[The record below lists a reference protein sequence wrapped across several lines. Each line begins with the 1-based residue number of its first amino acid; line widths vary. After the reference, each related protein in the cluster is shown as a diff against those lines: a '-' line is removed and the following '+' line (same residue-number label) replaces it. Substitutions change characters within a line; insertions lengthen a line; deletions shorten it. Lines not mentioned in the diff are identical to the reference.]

1 MKRIQNYCRSS
12 RARATPD
19 LSVVFQLHISITHMA
34 HSESLNEQLNQL
46 ATEVSQ
52 HPHGSLKRQQ
62 LLNQLIFQMQQS
74 GKIWLG
80 GEVIPQYYEDALQ
93 KTWFWFCKNI
103 ENYDASQ
110 ASVIT
115 WFNSHLKF
123 RILDVRQE
131 IAEEKKRRATKSEH
145 EELNF
150 IDPVDNLPAPDKPQ
164 PILEETLEWIETQGS
179 ELRSLHVRSSPH
191 INCQELFK
199 HKLPPDAKT
208 WRELAEKFG
217 KREST
222 LNHFYNHKCL
232 PCLLAF
238 GRAQGYIDT

>member
-1 MKRIQNYCRSS
+1 
-12 RARATPD
+12 
-19 LSVVFQLHISITHMA
+19 MA
-34 HSESLNEQLNQL
+34 HSEGLNKHLSQL
-46 ATEVSQ
+46 ATEVSG
-52 HPHGSLKRQQ
+52 HPRGSLRRQQ
-62 LLNQLIFQMQQS
+62 LLNQLISRMQQS
-74 GKIWLG
+74 GKIWVG
-80 GEVIPQYYEDALQ
+80 GDIPPQYYEDALQ
-93 KTWFWFCKNI
+93 ITWFWFCRNI

-110 ASVIT
+110 ANVIT

-131 IAEEKKRRATKSEH
+131 IAIDNSTRATKSEN

-164 PILEETLEWIETQGS
+164 PILEETLEWVEKQGS
-179 ELRSLHVRSSPH
+179 ELRRFHVRSSPH
-191 INCQELFK
+191 INCQELFRQ
-199 HKLPPDAKT
+199 KLPPNAKT

-238 GRAQGYIDT
+238 GRAQGYIDI

>member
-1 MKRIQNYCRSS
+1 
-12 RARATPD
+12 
-19 LSVVFQLHISITHMA
+19 MA
-34 HSESLNEQLNQL
+34 YSEGLNERLAQLV
-46 ATEVSQ
+46 TKVFQ

-74 GKIWLG
+74 GRIWLG
-80 GEVIPQYYEDALQ
+80 GDIIPEYYEDALQ

-103 ENYDASQ
+103 DNYDASQ
-110 ASVIT
+110 ANVIT

-123 RILDVRQE
+123 RILDAKQE
-131 IAEEKKRRATKSEH
+131 IAIINSTRATKPKD

-150 IDPVDNLPAPDKPQ
+150 INPVDKIPAPDKPQ
-164 PILEETLEWIETQGS
+164 PILEKTLEWIETQGS
-179 ELRSLHVRSSPH
+179 ELRRRHVRSCPH
-191 INCQELFK
+191 INCQVLFQ
-199 HKLPPDAKT
+199 HKLPPNEKT

-222 LNHFYNHKCL
+222 LNHFYNHKCF

-238 GRAQGYIDT
+238 GRAQGYIDM

>member
-1 MKRIQNYCRSS
+1 
-12 RARATPD
+12 
-19 LSVVFQLHISITHMA
+19 MA
-34 HSESLNEQLNQL
+34 YSEGLNERLKQL
-46 ATEVSQ
+46 ATEVCQ
-52 HPHGSLKRQQ
+52 HPHGSLKRQR

-80 GEVIPQYYEDALQ
+80 NDVIPQYYEDALQ
-93 KTWFWFCKNI
+93 QTWFWFCKNI
-103 ENYDASQ
+103 HKYDASQ
-110 ASVIT
+110 ANVIT

-123 RILDVRQE
+123 RLLDVRRE
-131 IAEEKKRRATKSEH
+131 IAIDKKTRATKSEDADK
-145 EELNF
+145 NF
-150 IDPVDNLPAPDKPQ
+150 IDPIDNLPASEKPQ

-179 ELRSLHVRSSPH
+179 KLRSLHVRSFPH

-199 HKLPPDAKT
+199 HKLPPDVKT

>member
-1 MKRIQNYCRSS
+1 
-12 RARATPD
+12 
-19 LSVVFQLHISITHMA
+19 MA
-34 HSESLNEQLNQL
+34 HSEGLNEQLNQL
-46 ATEVSQ
+46 ATEVSE
-52 HPHGSLKRQQ
+52 HPRGSLERQQ
-62 LLNQLIFQMQQS
+62 LLNQLISRMQQS

-103 ENYDASQ
+103 ENYNASQ

-179 ELRSLHVRSSPH
+179 ELRSLHVRSFPN

-199 HKLPPDAKT
+199 HRLPPDAKT

>member
-1 MKRIQNYCRSS
+1 
-12 RARATPD
+12 
-19 LSVVFQLHISITHMA
+19 MA

>member
-1 MKRIQNYCRSS
+1 MQKIQNHCRSS

-19 LSVVFQLHISITHMA
+19 ISIVFQLYISITHMA
-34 HSESLNEQLNQL
+34 HSEGLNEQLNQL
-46 ATEVSQ
+46 ATEVCQ
-52 HPHGSLKRQQ
+52 HPRGSLKHQQ
-62 LLNQLIFQMQQS
+62 LLSQLIFQMQQS

-80 GEVIPQYYEDALQ
+80 GDLIPQYYEDGLQ
-93 KTWFWFCKNI
+93 QTWLWFCKNI
-103 ENYDASQ
+103 HKYDASQ
-110 ASVIT
+110 ANVIT

-123 RILDVRQE
+123 RLLDIRQE
-131 IAEEKKRRATKSEH
+131 IAKDKKTRITKSKH

-150 IDPVDNLPAPDKPQ
+150 IDPIDNLPAPSKPQ
-164 PILEETLEWIETQGS
+164 PILEETLEWVETQGS
-179 ELRSLHVRSSPH
+179 ELRSLHVRESPH
-191 INCQELFK
+191 INCQVLFQ

-217 KREST
+217 RREST